1 MTKWQIN
8 IREERLPLHE
18 AMALRVPTAPTAFL
32 RQLCKKQRVT
42 INGATAGAESLT
54 RNGETIT
61 VKHSQRW
68 QECLDKLPIKPEQI
82 LYEDSVCMVLNKPA
96 GLAIHRAKGHD
107 DNLLHRVQNFL
118 ALRKETFQVSP
129 IHRLDIGTSGA
140 VLFGKGRAA
149 ISQLGQRVIAGQ
161 LSKSYLAL
169 VSGKLTTSGELDCEV
184 PAKGKSKEALTR
196 FKPLES
202 ASDYTLLELEL
213 ITGRHHQIRYHL
225 ATAGHPL
232 VGDSRYRG
240 PIMNGLN
247 RPFLHCHLL
256 AFPALEDERL
266 VTVKSPLP
274 EDLQQLLLTLNFSPD
289 NLAL

>member
-8 IREERLPLHE
+8 LREESLPLLE
-18 AMALRVPTAPTAFL
+18 ALALRVPTAPTAFL

-42 INGATAGAESLT
+42 INDTTAGAEALT
-54 RNGETIT
+54 RRGETIAI
-61 VKHSQRW
+61 KPSQRW

-82 LYEDSVCMVLNKPA
+82 LYEDAECMVLNKPA
-96 GLAIHRAKGHD
+96 GLAIHRAKGHE
-107 DNLLHRVQNFL
+107 DNLLHRVQDFL

-161 LSKSYLAL
+161 LNKSYLAL
-169 VSGKLTTSGELDCEV
+169 VSGTITISGELDFDV

-196 FKPLES
+196 FNMLGS
-202 ASDYTLLELEL
+202 VGDYTLLEVEL

-232 VGDSRYRG
+232 VGDRRYRG
-240 PIMNGLN
+240 KNINGLN
-247 RPFLHCHLL
+247 RPFLHCHRLT
-256 AFPALEDERL
+256 FPAPEDDRT

-274 EDLQQLLLTLNFSPD
+274 QDLQQLLLALNFPPD
-289 NLAL
+289 GPPL